1 MTFKGVDHI
10 VVRVKDFEAGIETWR
25 DKFGQTLDR
34 IDESEALGIK
44 QAFFNLENGG
54 FIEVVAPINDESAVG
69 RAVASRGEGIHTI
82 AMEVDD
88 LESTVKHLQT
98 NGVQLI
104 GVGTPQ
110 VFIHPKSANGI
121 LVQLTIKGSE

>member
-1 MTFKGVDHI
+1 MTFKGVDHV
-10 VVRVKDFEAGIETWR
+10 VVRVKDFEAGLETWR

-88 LESTVKHLQT
+88 LETTVKHLQT

-121 LVQLTIKGSE
+121 LVQLTKQKR

>member
-1 MTFKGVDHI
+1 MTFKGVDHV

-88 LESTVKHLQT
+88 LETTVKHLQN

-110 VFIHPKSANGI
+110 VFIHPKSAHGI
-121 LVQLTIKGSE
+121 LVQLTQKGSE

>member
-1 MTFKGVDHI
+1 MTFKGIDHV

-34 IDESEALGIK
+34 IAESEALGIK

-88 LESTVKHLQT
+88 LETTVKHLQN

-121 LVQLTIKGSE
+121 LVQLTQKGSE

>member
-1 MTFKGVDHI
+1 MTFKGVDHV

-88 LESTVKHLQT
+88 LETTVKHLQT

-121 LVQLTIKGSE
+121 LVQLTVGS